1 MAQEGEQERL
11 AGEKSTEA
19 EGAAVEQARE
29 EPIVREQAETDSLA
43 AAVKAGEAAF
53 AAAKEA
59 LAKGDIDAASSSV
72 YTAAQEFERG
82 GLDRLAEVADLGK
95 QIAAAGDQ
103 QAAEAA
109 ARKREVD
116 EEAAAAHERQQKQQ
130 HEAAGE
136 RALGVARDK
145 LAAGDLDGAKEA
157 QSLAAGEFRQAG
169 TDKATVLAELEAAV
183 AQAMMH
189 KDAAE
194 RKREHI
200 VAAQA
205 ASEDARAKL
214 RAGDVAAARAARA
227 LAAEQLRLAGEFAAT
242 GSEALAV
249 LDAELAVHDVEQV
262 DEGCCGGGRGCIY
275 KYECVR
281 V

>member
-1 MAQEGEQERL
+1 M
-11 AGEKSTEA
+11 
-19 EGAAVEQARE
+19 
-29 EPIVREQAETDSLA
+29 
-43 AAVKAGEAAF
+43 
-53 AAAKEA
+53 
-59 LAKGDIDAASSSV
+59 
-72 YTAAQEFERG
+72 
-82 GLDRLAEVADLGK
+82 
-95 QIAAAGDQ
+95 
-103 QAAEAA
+103 
-109 ARKREVD
+109 
-116 EEAAAAHERQQKQQ
+116 
-130 HEAAGE
+130 
-136 RALGVARDK
+136 ARDK

-249 LDAELAVHDVEQV
+249 LDAELAAHDVEQV

-275 KYECVR
+275 KYEYVR